1 MSQQSSQRVSNR
13 LAETLDPCKRLG
25 LRSVVVFRSMPLV
38 HHCACKKKRKLIN
51 ALMNSSI
58 FCAGVTSALLTSVAS
73 QPIIVS
79 CNVICEL
86 PVKQNVPLSLES
98 AFL

>member
-38 HHCACKKKRKLIN
+38 HHCACKKKG
-51 ALMNSSI
+51 SS
-58 FCAGVTSALLTSVAS
+58 
-73 QPIIVS
+73 
-79 CNVICEL
+79 
-86 PVKQNVPLSLES
+86 
-98 AFL
+98 